1 MNFLKLFV
9 KDFFENRLPRPRLF
23 SGFQTV
29 IFIITVP
36 IWFVLFKL
44 IGIDNPEKDYPY
56 QLYLFPFIYF
66 FMILPFYF
74 YAFIDNDKQRSALP
88 FTGKIPFLNAVLHAF
103 FFCLALFIF
112 SNGGERF

>member
-29 IFIITVP
+29 VFIIAVP
-36 IWFVLFKL
+36 IWFGIFKL

-66 FMILPFYF
+66 FFLFACYT
-74 YAFIDNDKQRSALP
+74 YAFFINDRYRSALP
-88 FTGKIPFLNAVLHAF
+88 FTGRIPLLNALLHAF